1 MGKGRG
7 RPVGCQVGV
16 RDCEGVSLGREG
28 VAFWQMGL
36 KLDKLHFS
44 PEPKMGKPEPAISS
58 TRPPNFCK
66 VLCSVWVVPLDDLPH
81 LPGKLWPASI
91 PQQLLHP

>member
-44 PEPKMGKPEPAISS
+44 PEPKMGKVFKLAYSS
-58 TRPPNFCK
+58 KLANNST
-66 VLCSVWVVPLDDLPH
+66 LILH
-81 LPGKLWPASI
+81 LKNSASA
-91 PQQLLHP
+91 